1 MCGFKVDV
9 IQARG
14 SVIMNKF
21 AAVTALM
28 LVSGIAAASQGKGGF
43 DWDKGN
49 WGKGGFDWDSRPG
62 TFQAP
67 EIDPASTMS
76 ALTLLAGGLVVLRGR
91 FSKK

>member
-1 MCGFKVDV
+1 
-9 IQARG
+9 
-14 SVIMNKF
+14 
-21 AAVTALM
+21 M
-28 LVSGIAAASQGKGGF
+28 LVSGIAAASQGQGGF
-43 DWDKGN
+43 D
-49 WGKGGFDWDSRPG
+49 WGKGGFDWDSRPTVG

>member
-1 MCGFKVDV
+1 
-9 IQARG
+9 
-14 SVIMNKF
+14 MNKF

-28 LVSGIAAASQGKGGF
+28 FVSGIAAASQGTGGF
-43 DWDKGN
+43 DWGKGD
-49 WGKGGFDWDSRPG
+49 WGKGGFDWDSRPS
-62 TFQAP
+62 FQAP